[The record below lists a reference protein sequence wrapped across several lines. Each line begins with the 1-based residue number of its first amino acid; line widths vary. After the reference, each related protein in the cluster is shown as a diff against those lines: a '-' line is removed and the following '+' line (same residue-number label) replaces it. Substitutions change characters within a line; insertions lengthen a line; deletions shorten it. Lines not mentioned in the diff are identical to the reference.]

1 MPTEEN
7 SQTQPSGGEGRKLE
21 ALANELILILST
33 IAFKDVPQGEAID
46 ALTHRGFSP
55 KRIAELLGTTGNSVR
70 VRRSKKKKER
80 KPRRNGNN
88 D

>member
-1 MPTEEN
+1 MPSKNSYQVRPAEN
-7 SQTQPSGGEGRKLE
+7 EKIE
-21 ALANELILILST
+21 AFANELILLLAT

-46 ALTHRGFSP
+46 SLTRRGFSP

-70 VRRSKKKKER
+70 VRRSKKKKQK
-80 KPRRNGNN
+80 KPQRNGNN